1 MMVSLENIK
10 NVAVVGGGLMG
21 AGIAQVILLSG
32 YEKVTVIDLKGE
44 ILEKCRKEV
53 QKRLEDLESKKH
65 KEIYLEATGN
75 IEVAKTL
82 DFESN
87 KGDFK
92 KIGVLADK
100 VSINTLMERLK
111 TETDISKGVSDA
123 DFVIEAVPEVMS
135 LKQEIFKK
143 LGQFAPQDTVLAS
156 NTSTMSITNIGK
168 LSGREE
174 KVIGLHFHVFYPLL
188 GMVIEITPGEKSSKD
203 SMNLGAEFSQKL
215 PCLIGERF
223 TVKLEKESPGLMA
236 NRVTL
241 ASFLYHNWLLKQAK
255 LKGISYEQLD
265 AAGMSFETYD
275 RIGIDT
281 VYNVLKYYEEFVL
294 PDFAPPDILT
304 DLVNKGRLGRKVGK
318 GYYDWDENG
327 PIRILPSVEP
337 KTIAFLRENLDAETF
352 TALSLNESCKLL
364 EEGVVSSYGIITK
377 VLMKGNFI
385 EGPFVQGKEKYKEWS
400 QKLYKIAEKSGIPY
414 LKPCEMMESG
424 RFLSYK

>member
-10 NVAVVGGGLMG
+10 NVAVIGGGLMG
-21 AGIAQVILLSG
+21 AGIAQVTLLSG
-32 YEKVTVIDLKGE
+32 YEKVTVVDLNSE
-44 ILEKCRKEV
+44 ILEQCREDIK
-53 QKRLEDLESKKH
+53 KRLEELEAEKF
-65 KEIYLEATGN
+65 KELYLEATGN
-75 IEVAKTL
+75 IEVAKTI
-82 DFESN
+82 DFESK

-92 KIGVLADK
+92 SIGVLANN
-100 VSINTLMERLK
+100 VSISTLMRRLK

-143 LGQFAPQDTVLAS
+143 LGQFAPKDTVLAS

-168 LSGREE
+168 FSGRED

-188 GMVIEITPGEKSSKD
+188 GMVIEITPGEKTTED
-203 SMNLGAEFSQKL
+203 SMNLGFEFSQKL

-223 TVKLEKESPGLMA
+223 TVKLEKESPGLIA
-236 NRVTL
+236 NRTTL
-241 ASFLYHNWLLKQAK
+241 PGMLYHNWLLKQAK
-255 LKGISYEQLD
+255 SKGISYEQLD
-265 AAGMSFETYD
+265 AAGMSFETFD

-281 VYNVLKYYEEFVL
+281 VYNVIKYFEEVVS
-294 PDFAPPDILT
+294 PDFAPAALLT
-304 DLVNKGRLGRKVGK
+304 DLVNEGRIGRKVGK

-327 PIRILPSVEP
+327 PIRNLPSVEP
-337 KTIAFLRENLDAETF
+337 KTMGFLAENIDMELF
-352 TALSLNESCKLL
+352 MALSLNESCKLL
-364 EEGVVSSYGIITK
+364 EEGVVKSYDIITK

-385 EGPFVQGKEKYKEWS
+385 EGPFIQGKEKYKEWS
-400 QKLYKIAEKSGIPY
+400 QKLYQIAEKTSISY

>member
-10 NVAVVGGGLMG
+10 NIAVIGGGLMG
-21 AGIAQVILLSG
+21 AGIAQVALLSG

-44 ILEKCRKEV
+44 ILEKCREEI
-53 QKRLEDLESKKH
+53 QKRIEELESEKF
-65 KEIYLEATGN
+65 KELYMEATGN
-75 IEVAKTL
+75 IEVVKTI
-82 DFESN
+82 DFESK

-92 KIGVLADK
+92 SIGILANKI
-100 VSINTLMERLK
+100 SRSTIMERLK

-143 LGQFAPQDTVLAS
+143 LGQFAPPHTVLAS
-156 NTSTMSITNIGK
+156 NTSVMSITNIGK
-168 LSGREE
+168 FSGRED
-174 KVIGLHFHVFYPLL
+174 KIIGLHFHVYYPLL
-188 GMVIEITPGEKSSKD
+188 GMVIEITPGEKTSED
-203 SMNLGAEFSQKL
+203 SINLGLEFSQNL

-223 TVKLEKESPGLMA
+223 TVKLEKESPGLIA
-236 NRVTL
+236 NRATL
-241 ASFLYHNWLLKQAK
+241 LGLLYHNWLLKQAK
-255 LKGISYEQLD
+255 SMGISYEQLD
-265 AAGMSFETYD
+265 AAGMSFETFD

-281 VYNVLKYYEEFVL
+281 VYNVEKYYEEVVS
-294 PDFAPPDILT
+294 PDFAPADLLT
-304 DLVNKGRLGRKVGK
+304 NLLDRGRIGRKVGK

-327 PIRILPSVEP
+327 PIRKLPRIEP
-337 KTIAFLRENLDAETF
+337 KTMQFFAENIDPELF

-364 EEGVVSSYGIITK
+364 EEGVVKSYDIITK

-385 EGPFVQGKEKYKEWS
+385 EGPFIQGKDKYKEWS
-400 QKLYKIAEKSGIPY
+400 QKLHKVAEKTGILY